1 MSRSAL
7 ATWPVL
13 GLVGALLVAP
23 APAPV
28 FAAEPSKTPSAVY
41 LGYRA
46 ALASATT
53 LDDLRPWLSK
63 DGLAKLDSMPKDQ
76 RAMMLGMIKDVSS
89 AITNVR
95 VVRETVTGERA
106 ELQVEGTDRG
116 TKAKARAVVDIVRE
130 GGAWKFV
137 KERWGA
143 TGY

>member
-1 MSRSAL
+1 MSRTAL
-7 ATWPVL
+7 ATWQAL
-13 GLVGALLVAP
+13 ALVGALLAGP
-23 APAPV
+23 TPV
-28 FAAEPSKTPSAVY
+28 SAAETSKTPTAVY

-46 ALASATT
+46 AMASAAT

-76 RAMMLGMIKDVSS
+76 RSMMLGMIKDVSS

-95 VVRETVTGERA
+95 VVKETITGDRA

-116 TKAKARAVVDIVRE
+116 TRGKARAVVEIVRE